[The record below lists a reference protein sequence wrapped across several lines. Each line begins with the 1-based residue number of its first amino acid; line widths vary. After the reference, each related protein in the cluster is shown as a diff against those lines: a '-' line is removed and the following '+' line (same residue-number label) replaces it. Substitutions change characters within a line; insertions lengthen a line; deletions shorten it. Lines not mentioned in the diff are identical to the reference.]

1 MAIIDFTAAGRSYK
15 FVTDKKNAV
24 DAALHSKELGG
35 YIVNLE
41 TEAESSA
48 VYDAITGMI
57 ATGQVDPS
65 QSTAADGGD
74 GSYAWLGGTDNVWSG
89 WPGAAE
95 GSWRWKNSGTALST
109 TRSEWGRGT
118 LGSEPD
124 NYAGAQHYLALGLTN
139 WPSGSAAG
147 NGFGDAGQWNDI
159 GRDNVLFYVVEMSP
173 LA

>member
-1 MAIIDFTAAGRSYK
+1 MAIIDFSAGGRSYK
-15 FVTDKKNAV
+15 FVTDKKNAIG
-24 DAALHSKELGG
+24 AASHAKELGG

-41 TEAESSA
+41 TTAESSA
-48 VYDAITGMI
+48 VYDAITGLI
-57 ATGQVDPS
+57 ATGQVNPS
-65 QSTAADGGD
+65 DSTAADGGG

-95 GSWRWKNSGTALST
+95 GSWRWKYSGTALST

-124 NYAGAQHYLALGLTN
+124 NVDQHYLALGLTN
-139 WPSGSAAG
+139 WPAGSSAG

-159 GRDNVLFYVVEMSP
+159 GRDNVLFYVVEMTP